1 MTALAVNLNSDI
13 FTGTLYSGMFR
24 SSDNGDSW
32 TEINNGLAG
41 IRVRSL
47 AINKNGDIFAG
58 NYSSQGS
65 GLGIFRSTDNGDNWT
80 EINNGVGA
88 THFTSIVINSNGVI
102 FGGLFG
108 VFRSEDNG
116 DSWVEVSTRITY
128 SLAVGSDG
136 YIFAGTEDGLFRSID
151 NGDNW
156 TAVNFGLGSN
166 LIDALVINS
175 NGDIFAGADFFAKI
189 FRSTDSGDNWTVSF
203 DQRTIGIHGLK

>member
-1 MTALAVNLNSDI
+1 
-13 FTGTLYSGMFR
+13 MFR
-24 SSDNGDSW
+24 SSDNGASW
-32 TEINNGLAG
+32 TERNNGLAG

-47 AINKNGDIFAG
+47 AINQNGDIFAG
-58 NYSSQGS
+58 NLSSRGVA
-65 GLGIFRSTDNGDNWT
+65 LGIFRSTDNGENWT

-189 FRSTDSGDNWTVSF
+189 F
-203 DQRTIGIHGLK
+203 